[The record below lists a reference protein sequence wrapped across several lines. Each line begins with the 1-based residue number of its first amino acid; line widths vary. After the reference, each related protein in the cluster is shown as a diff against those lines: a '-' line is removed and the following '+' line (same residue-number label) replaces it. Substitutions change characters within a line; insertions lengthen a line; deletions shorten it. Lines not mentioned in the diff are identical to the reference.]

1 MQGLSLVGGG
11 ISGLATACAAADRSG
26 REGLQL
32 RVTLFERQAR
42 VGGKARTVTSQGW
55 LVETGPAGYLDEELR
70 KLLALKAKEL
80 RGR

>member
-11 ISGLATACAAADRSG
+11 ISGLAAACAAADRSG
-26 REGLQL
+26 RERLQL

-55 LVETGPAGYLDEELR
+55 LVETGPDLDEELR

-80 RGR
+80 RDR